1 MLSEFEVHKRVYISR
16 AEFLQFLSLIQ
27 DEVDYTSQEEAELM
41 NLVDYFCL
49 DKQGNV
55 NIVQYIY
62 CVDKSSFTSDII
74 LTIGLNENGRLGTPN
89 GENDSR
95 GSLNSVNSRSSC
107 GEILTEEENL
117 RAQMLRKKDRIQG
130 LKQVLLTNQVQK
142 VCCGHKFTL
151 ALDVLGQVFVW
162 GYGGDGCMGDGNLE
176 DKQAPFHLKPENFGH
191 IPMHGGIID
200 IAAGAE
206 HCLVLNYYHEVY
218 SWGKGKQGRLGH
230 GSESSQLT
238 PKMIQ
243 YFAQNHVKVTQ
254 IAAGEQHSATI
265 TENCKLY
272 TWGCGANYR
281 LGHGTLQTML
291 KPCLNT
297 YLKDSF
303 VTRVSC
309 GATHTLCIASTG
321 HIYAWGSGM
330 NGRLG
335 IDVGGIEDHTIPAR
349 VAPLSEDFQNY
360 HFSEICAG
368 PHQSFGLT
376 DEGQLF
382 VWGSVKFKTL
392 GIVNLK
398 KDVVMPMMLK
408 SSFIKFHRTKG
419 STGKAEKL
427 ESGRDSR
434 QTVDVNSNYDL
445 KFQKRIFPNG
455 NALKIK
461 RIFCGET
468 NTVFLM
474 VNGDI
479 YITGSGEYGQL
490 CLDPE
495 KKCEEFQKREGA
507 LREIFSEGE
516 VLYSNTPIYP
526 PINLETKFKHVAVGL
541 NHIIAIDVEGKAY
554 AWGRNI
560 EDQLGLGNS
569 SKYVC
574 KATLIE
580 QTSHRKFAMAI
591 ASHTYSALLAE
602 TGEVWVFGTAES
614 GCLGVNPVKHNY
626 VVSIPTIIHNIP
638 PMKYIAGG
646 PEHMA
651 AISVD
656 EEVYVWGNNNNGR
669 LGLGGQSKKCLLPT
683 LVPFHE
689 RRIFTKFQQVS
700 CGLLHTILL
709 DEEGC
714 IWGTGAKAY
723 AGFPSENAYKTLEE
737 QHTFIKIPS
746 LKDEKFL
753 QITSGEFH
761 NLALTNKQEVYGWGK
776 GDYGKLGQEILIPI
790 DGGASSGIK
799 NVLLPRKIK
808 KLTNIKYVSSGI
820 NHSACI
826 DEDGEPYIWGAVQ
839 MGRLGIQKE
848 DLKLFKKLKKI
859 ILESNIPTLPI
870 PQKIQI
876 NFEEGTF

>member
-1 MLSEFEVHKRVYISR
+1 MD
-16 AEFLQFLSLIQ
+16 LI
-27 DEVDYTSQEEAELM
+27 EAEVGYTHQEQVELS

-62 CVDKSSFTSDII
+62 CLGQKAFTTNFI
-74 LTIGLNENGRLGTPN
+74 LTIGLNENGRLGTAKE
-89 GENDSR
+89 GEESDSR
-95 GSLNSVNSRSSC
+95 GSTNTVGS
-107 GEILTEEENL
+107 EILIEEENFQA
-117 RAQMLRKKDRIQG
+117 RMIRKKNRIQG
-130 LKQVLLTNQVQK
+130 LRQVPFSNQVLK
-142 VCCGHKFTL
+142 VCCGHKFTI
-151 ALDVLGQVFVW
+151 ALDVLGHVFVW
-162 GYGGDGCMGDGNLE
+162 GYGGDGCMGDGTLE
-176 DKQAPFHLKPENFGH
+176 DKHAPFHLKPSNFGNLQTQG
-191 IPMHGGIID
+191 MIID

-206 HCLVLNYYHEVY
+206 HCLVVNHYHEVY

-230 GSESSQLT
+230 NSESSQLT

-243 YFAQNHVKVTQ
+243 YFTENKIRVVQ
-254 IAAGEQHSATI
+254 IAAGEQHSAAI
-265 TENCKLY
+265 TDDFKLY

-303 VTRVSC
+303 ATRVSC

-335 IDVGGIEDHTIPAR
+335 IDVAGFEDHTIPAR

-360 HFSEICAG
+360 YFSEVCAG

-382 VWGSVKFKTL
+382 VWGSIKFKTL
-392 GIVNLK
+392 GLINLK
-398 KDVVMPMMLK
+398 KDVYMPTLLK
-408 SSFIKFHRTKG
+408 SSFIRFHRTKEQKKG
-419 STGKAEKL
+419 EKV
-427 ESGRDSR
+427 ESRNS
-434 QTVDVNSNYDL
+434 QIDVKNSYDL
-445 KFQKRIFPNG
+445 KFQKKISPNG

-490 CLDPE
+490 CIDPE
-495 KKCEEFQKREGA
+495 KKGEEFLHEKSA

-516 VLYSNTPIYP
+516 VLYSNTPIYLS
-526 PINLETKFKHVAVGL
+526 INLEIKFKHIAVGL
-541 NHIIAIDVEGKAY
+541 HHIIAIDIEGKAY
-554 AWGRNI
+554 AWGKNT
-560 EDQLGLGNS
+560 EEQLGLGHTL
-569 SKYVC
+569 KYVC
-574 KATLIE
+574 KATVIE
-580 QTSHRKFAMAI
+580 QVSHRKFAMAV
-591 ASHTYSALLAE
+591 ASHTYSALLTE
-602 TGEVWVFGTAES
+602 TGEIWVFGTAES

-626 VVSIPTIIHNIP
+626 VVGVPTLIHNIP

-651 AISVD
+651 VISVNG
-656 EEVYVWGNNNNGR
+656 EVYAWGSNNNGR
-669 LGLGGQSKKCLLPT
+669 LGIGEQTRKTLLPT

-689 RRIFTKFQQVS
+689 RKIFTKFQQVS
-700 CGLLHTILL
+700 CGMLHTLLL
-709 DEEGC
+709 DSEGC
-714 IWGTGAKAY
+714 IWGAGAKAY
-723 AGFPSENAYKTLEE
+723 AGFPSENTYKTLEE
-737 QHTFIKIPS
+737 QNVFVKIPGKM
-746 LKDEKFL
+746 KDEKFL

-761 NLALTNKQEVYGWGK
+761 NLALTENFEVYGWGK
-776 GDYGKLGQEILIPI
+776 GDYGKLGQEILIAI
-790 DGGASSGIK
+790 DGGADSRIK
-799 NVLLPRKIK
+799 NILLPRKIK
-808 KLTNIKYVSSGI
+808 RLENIKYVSSGV
-820 NHSACI
+820 NHSACV
-826 DEDGEPYIWGAVQ
+826 DEDGEPYFWGAVQ

-848 DLKLFKKLKKI
+848 DIRLFKKLKKI
-859 ILESNIPTLPI
+859 ILESNIPSLPT
-870 PQKIQI
+870 PQKVQI
-876 NFEEGTF
+876 HFEEGKIGI